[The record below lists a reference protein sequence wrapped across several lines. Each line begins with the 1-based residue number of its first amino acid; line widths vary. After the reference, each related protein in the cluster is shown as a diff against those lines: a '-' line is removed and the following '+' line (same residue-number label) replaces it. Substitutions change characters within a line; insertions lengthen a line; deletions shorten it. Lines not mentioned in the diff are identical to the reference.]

1 MTRKRFSLLASAA
14 VAVLLVFVVA
24 GCGGIDK
31 GKLESAIKSQT
42 NDQLKA
48 SKSSVTVSDVSCVKT
63 TDSYHFT
70 CTLKKD
76 DGSTVLTVKATCTHG
91 GTCHWVRE

>member
-1 MTRKRFSLLASAA
+1 MRSALAAA
-14 VAVLLVFVVA
+14 VVGAVLVFVAA

-48 SKSSVTVSDVSCVKT
+48 SGSSATVSDVSCAKAG
-63 TDSYHFT
+63 DAYHFT
-70 CTLKKD
+70 CDLKKD
-76 DGSTVLTVKATCTHG
+76 DGSTLLTVKASCTKD
-91 GTCHWVRE
+91 GTCKWRRA